1 MQVTCGK
8 MARLYT
14 YKEVKTEVDEA
25 VKEVRQQMKEGF
37 AKSVDDVVQ
46 VRLMDELLTLTYVYL
61 NVLADMG
68 LQKAGMEDLL
78 ARVAEYS
85 DGMNNGSVGFSEL
98 RDRIVGI
105 LGYELEDPGRE
116 ETLNKAIQKMKA

>member
-14 YKEVKTEVDEA
+14 YKEVKAEVDEA

-37 AKSVDDVVQ
+37 AKSVDEVVQ
-46 VRLMDELLTLTYVYL
+46 VQLMDELLTLTYVYL

-98 RDRIVGI
+98 HDRIVSI

>member
-14 YKEVKTEVDEA
+14 YKEVKAAVDEA
-25 VKEVRQQMKEGF
+25 VKDVRQQMKEGF
-37 AKSVDDVVQ
+37 AKSVEEVVQ
-46 VRLMDELLTLTYVYL
+46 VQLMDELLTLTYVYL

-68 LQKAGMEDLL
+68 LQKVGMEDFLS
-78 ARVAEYS
+78 RVAEYS
-85 DGMNNGSVGFSEL
+85 DRMNDGDLGFSEL
-98 RDRIVGI
+98 HDRIVGM